1 MNISKSLLIKFWNM
15 ELRIKP
21 FPKNN
26 YPKKGLLIKGSSPS
40 IWLHEMEI
48 LGIDLNQIQSFPI
61 PSNEPNILYGC
72 FLIFDKNTPIE
83 IGKNSY
89 FQCFDNKLFIPE
101 NTIFYP
107 KINPE
112 DWQNIDADY
121 LIMHPEFGL
130 VKLSEQIDWISLIQN
145 PEKSNIIVRKPSN
158 GVKIPQKI
166 ESYTVEMDD
175 EKILEALEK
184 PQTEEEWMKNLPF
197 DLKKVMAG
205 NKKEVEKYL
214 NYIEKYPDRA
224 VELGVPLDV
233 MGTSRGDGFGKF
245 KFQNSWLGK
254 LFGGSSSN
262 DEKSTYSQKYRWIFF
277 VFLIA
282 IGLFRLFIFLN
293 KEKPVQNPPIPSS
306 GKVSEVDKN
315 MMNPVVAYQSG
326 VTDIDMKIDSMYGR
340 ERRGLMDEHMKA
352 SLHLSDRDNGKSYE
366 EYLKNGGKP
375 INKIQDEIFK
385 LNDKTDV
392 SKDSLKKVYSKK
404 IVKYLA
410 QSEEKYK
417 KKIIDSLNKISSGK
431 PADQG
436 IVKTILKKKQVLI
449 EDSLGRLYGTKE
461 YIEPP
466 IDPNKAQK
474 VETLQKEKPYSKY
487 NISFSEIIWLIIF
500 MTGVVGLY
508 SFIVKRK
515 SLNIG
520 GDNVPSG
527 IKIFLIIVL
536 VALLAYIFYP
546 LIEMFGYNWFVWLL
560 IIGVV
565 LLLYR
570 LFSEDKTILK
580 SDKDE

>member
-1 MNISKSLLIKFWNM
+1 M

-48 LGIDLNQIQSFPI
+48 LGIDLDQIQSFPI
-61 PSNEPNILYGC
+61 PSNKPNILYGC
-72 FLIFDKNTPIE
+72 FLVFQNNTPNE

-107 KINPE
+107 KINSE

-130 VKLSEQIDWISLIQN
+130 VKVSEQIDWISLIQD
-145 PEKSNIIVRKPSN
+145 PEKSNIVVRKPSN

-214 NYIEKYPDRA
+214 SYIEKYPDRA

-233 MGTSRGDGFGKF
+233 MGTSRGDGFGIF
-245 KFQNSWLGK
+245 KFQNPWLNK
-254 LFGGSSSN
+254 LFGGNSSN
-262 DEKSTYSQKYRWIFF
+262 DKKSAYSQKYRWIFF

-282 IGLFRLFIFLN
+282 IGLFRFFIFLN
-293 KEKPVQNPPIPSS
+293 KEKPVENTPMPSS
-306 GKVSEVDKN
+306 GKVSNVDEN
-315 MMNPVVAYQSG
+315 MMKPVVAYQSG

-340 ERRGLMDEHMKA
+340 ERRELMNEHLNA
-352 SLHLSDRDNGKSYE
+352 SLKINMPNEKSYE
-366 EYLKNGGKP
+366 EYLKNGGRP

-417 KKIIDSLNKISSGK
+417 KKITDSLNKISSGK
-431 PADQG
+431 PAEQG

-474 VETLQKEKPYSKY
+474 VETLEKEKPYSKY
-487 NISFSEIIWLIIF
+487 DISFSEIIWLIIF

-508 SFIVKRK
+508 SFIVKRR

>member
-1 MNISKSLLIKFWNM
+1 M
-15 ELRIKP
+15 ELKIIP

-26 YPKKGLLIKGSSPS
+26 YPKKGLLIKGSSALT
-40 IWLHEMEI
+40 WFHEMEI
-48 LGIDLNQIQSFPI
+48 LEIDLDQVRSFPI

-72 FLIFDKNTPIE
+72 FLIFQNNAPSE
-83 IGKNSY
+83 IGRNSY
-89 FQCFDNKLFIPE
+89 FQCVDNQFFIPE
-101 NTIFYP
+101 NTTFYP

-112 DWQNIDADY
+112 DWQNVDAEF

-130 VKLSEQIDWISLIQN
+130 VKLNEEIDWISIIQN
-145 PEKSNIIVRKPSN
+145 PKQSENKIRKPSN

-175 EKILEALEK
+175 EKVLESLQQ

-197 DLKKVMAG
+197 DMKKVMAG
-205 NKKEVEKYL
+205 NKKEIEKYL

-224 VELGVPLDV
+224 VDLGIPLDV
-233 MGTSRGDGFGKF
+233 MGTSRGDGFAKF
-245 KFQNSWLGK
+245 KFENTWLGK
-254 LFGGSSSN
+254 LFGGDSSDGPN
-262 DEKSTYSQKYRWIFF
+262 STYSQKYRWIFW

-282 IGLFRLFIFLN
+282 IGLVRLFMFLN
-293 KEKPVQNPPIPSS
+293 KEKPVEDAPMASS
-306 GKVSEVDKN
+306 VKVSDVDKN
-315 MMNPVVAYQSG
+315 MMKPIVAYQSG
-326 VTDIDMKIDSMYGR
+326 VTDIDMKIDSLYGK
-340 ERRGLMDEHMKA
+340 ERHKIIDEYAIATSVYISQDKNRIDEYKKQGKRDPNEIYKD
-352 SLHLSDRDNGKSYE
+352 LSKIN
-366 EYLKNGGKP
+366 
-375 INKIQDEIFK
+375 NKIDQ
-385 LNDKTDV
+385 
-392 SKDSLKKVYSKK
+392 SKDSLKTVYSKK

-417 KKIIDSLNKISSGK
+417 KKITDSLNKISSGI

-436 IVKTILKKKQVLI
+436 IVKTILKKKQLLI

-461 YIEPP
+461 YIEPL
-466 IDPNKAQK
+466 IDPAKARK
-474 VETLQKEKPYSKY
+474 VETLENEKPYSKH

-520 GDNVPSG
+520 GNNVPSG
-527 IKIFLIIVL
+527 IKIFLVIIL
-536 VALLAYIFYP
+536 VAMLAYIFYP
-546 LIEMFGYNWFVWLL
+546 LIEMFGYNWFVWIL
-560 IIGVV
+560 IICVM

>member
-1 MNISKSLLIKFWNM
+1 M

-48 LGIDLNQIQSFPI
+48 LGIDLEQIQSFPI

-72 FLIFDKNTPIE
+72 FLIFDKNAPNE

-112 DWQNIDADY
+112 DWQNMDADY

-130 VKLSEQIDWISLIQN
+130 VKLSEQIDWISLIQD
-145 PEKSNIIVRKPSN
+145 PEKSNIVVRKPSN

-214 NYIEKYPDRA
+214 IYIEKYPDRA

-254 LFGGSSSN
+254 LFGGNSSN

-293 KEKPVQNPPIPSS
+293 KEKPVQNPPMPSS

-315 MMNPVVAYQSG
+315 MMNPIVAYQSG

-352 SLHLSDRDNGKSYE
+352 LVRFSDQDNKRSYE

-417 KKIIDSLNKISSGK
+417 KKITDSLNKISSGK

-449 EDSLGRLYGTKE
+449 KDSLGRLYGTKE

-466 IDPNKAQK
+466 IDPNKAKK

-487 NISFSEIIWLIIF
+487 DISFSEIIWLIIF

>member
-1 MNISKSLLIKFWNM
+1 M

-26 YPKKGLLIKGSSPS
+26 YHKKGLLIKGSSS
-40 IWLHEMEI
+40 LTWLHEMEI
-48 LGIDLNQIQSFPI
+48 LGIDLDQVRSFPI
-61 PSNEPNILYGC
+61 PSNEPNVLFGC
-72 FLIFDKNTPIE
+72 FLIFQNNAPSE

-89 FQCFDNKLFIPE
+89 FQCVNNKFFIPE

-107 KINPE
+107 KLNPE
-112 DWQNIDADY
+112 DWQNIDAEF

-130 VKLSEQIDWISLIQN
+130 VKLNEEIDWISLIQN
-145 PEKSNIIVRKPSN
+145 PKQSEDKIRKPSN

-175 EKILEALEK
+175 EKVLEALQT
-184 PQTEEEWMKNLPF
+184 PQTEEEWMKDLPF
-197 DLKKVMAG
+197 DMKKVMAG
-205 NKKEVEKYL
+205 NKKEIEKYL
-214 NYIEKYPDRA
+214 SYIEKYPDRA

-233 MGTSRGDGFGKF
+233 MGTSRGDGFAKF
-245 KFQNSWLGK
+245 NFENTWLGK
-254 LFGGSSSN
+254 LFGRDSEDGTN
-262 DEKSTYSQKYRWIFF
+262 STYSQKYRWIFW

-282 IGLFRLFIFLN
+282 IGLVRLFMFLN
-293 KEKPVQNPPIPSS
+293 KEKPVEEAPPVSS
-306 GKVSEVDKN
+306 GKFSEVDKN
-315 MMNPVVAYQSG
+315 IMNPVVAYQSG
-326 VTDIDMKIDSMYGR
+326 VTDIDMKIDSLYGK
-340 ERRGLMDEHMKA
+340 ER
-352 SLHLSDRDNGKSYE
+352 
-366 EYLKNGGKP
+366 
-375 INKIQDEIFK
+375 NKIINEYATATSVYISQDKNRIDEYKKQGKRDPNELYKELSKINNK
-385 LNDKTDV
+385 IDK
-392 SKDSLKKVYSKK
+392 SKDSLKTVYSKK

-410 QSEEKYK
+410 QSEEKYT
-417 KKIIDSLNKISSGK
+417 KKITDSLNKISSGK

-466 IDPNKAQK
+466 IDPNKAKK
-474 VETLQKEKPYSKY
+474 VETLENEKPYSK
-487 NISFSEIIWLIIF
+487 NDISFSEIIWLIIF

-527 IKIFLIIVL
+527 IKIFLIILL
-536 VALLAYIFYP
+536 VAMLAYIFYP
-546 LIEMFGYNWFVWLL
+546 LIEMFGYNWFVWIL

-565 LLLYR
+565 VLLYR

-580 SDKDE
+580 TDKDE

>member
-1 MNISKSLLIKFWNM
+1 M

-40 IWLHEMEI
+40 IWLYEMEV
-48 LGIDLNQIQSFPI
+48 LGIKLDQIQSFPI
-61 PSNEPNILYGC
+61 PSKEPNILYGC
-72 FLIFDKNTPIE
+72 FLVFQNNTPNE

-89 FQCFDNKLFIPE
+89 FQCFDSKLFIPE

-112 DWQNIDADY
+112 DWQNMDAEY

-130 VKLSEQIDWISLIQN
+130 VKLSEQIDWISLIQE
-145 PEKSNIIVRKPSN
+145 PVKSDITVRKPSN

-184 PQTEEEWMKNLPF
+184 RQTEEEWMKNLPF

-214 NYIEKYPDRA
+214 IYIEKYPDRA

-233 MGTSRGDGFGKF
+233 MGTSRGDGFGIF
-245 KFQNSWLGK
+245 KFQNPWLNK
-254 LFGGSSSN
+254 LFGGNSLN
-262 DEKSTYSQKYRWIFF
+262 NEKSTYSQKYRWIFF
-277 VFLIA
+277 VFLIV

-293 KEKPVQNPPIPSS
+293 KEKPVENTPMPSS
-306 GKVSEVDKN
+306 GKVSNVDEN
-315 MMNPVVAYQSG
+315 MMKPVVAYQSG

-340 ERRGLMDEHMKA
+340 ERRELMDEHLNA
-352 SLHLSDRDNGKSYE
+352 SLKINMPNEKSYE
-366 EYLKNGGKP
+366 EYLKNGGRP
-375 INKIQDEIFK
+375 INKIQDDIFK

-404 IVKYLA
+404 IIKYLA

-417 KKIIDSLNKISSGK
+417 KKITDSLNKISSGK

-474 VETLQKEKPYSKY
+474 VETLEKEKPYSKY
-487 NISFSEIIWLIIF
+487 DISFSEIIWLIIF

-508 SFIVKRK
+508 SFLVKRR

>member
-1 MNISKSLLIKFWNM
+1 M

-26 YPKKGLLIKGSSPS
+26 YPKKGLLIKGSSPLT
-40 IWLHEMEI
+40 WLHEMEI

-61 PSNEPNILYGC
+61 PSNEPNVLYGC
-72 FLIFDKNTPIE
+72 FLIFQNSAPSE
-83 IGKNSY
+83 IGRNSY
-89 FQCFDNKLFIPE
+89 FQCIDSKFFIPE
-101 NTIFYP
+101 NTTFYP
-107 KINPE
+107 KLNPE
-112 DWQNIDADY
+112 DWQNIDTEF

-130 VKLSEQIDWISLIQN
+130 VKLNEEIDWLSVIQN
-145 PEKSNIIVRKPSN
+145 PKQSEDKIRKPLN
-158 GVKIPQKI
+158 GVKVPQKI

-175 EKILEALEK
+175 EKILEALQK

-205 NKKEVEKYL
+205 NKKEIEKYL
-214 NYIEKYPDRA
+214 KYIEKYPDRA

-233 MGTSRGDGFGKF
+233 MGTSRGDGFGIF
-245 KFQNSWLGK
+245 KFQNTWLGR
-254 LFGGSSSN
+254 LFGRRNSGGENS
-262 DEKSTYSQKYRWIFF
+262 ESTYSEKYRWIFWT
-277 VFLIA
+277 FLIGIA
-282 IGLFRLFIFLN
+282 LFRFFMHVS
-293 KEKPVQNPPIPSS
+293 KDEHEQSPPMASS

-315 MMNPVVAYQSG
+315 MMKPVVAYQSG

-340 ERRGLMDEHMKA
+340 KRNDLMNERVMLVENMKK
-352 SLHLSDRDNGKSYE
+352 DRLYYD
-366 EYLKNGGKP
+366 EYLKKGGKP
-375 INKIQDEIFK
+375 LPDITKEEFALEGEIE
-385 LNDKTDV
+385 TV
-392 SKDSLKKVYSKK
+392 TDSLKRVYRKK

-410 QSEEKYK
+410 QSEGKYK
-417 KKIIDSLNKISSGK
+417 KKITDSLKKISSEK

-436 IVKTILKKKQVLI
+436 IVKTVLKKKQMLV

-461 YIEPP
+461 YVEPP

-474 VETLQKEKPYSKY
+474 VETLEKEKPYSKY

-515 SLNIG
+515 YLNIG
-520 GDNVPSG
+520 GNNLSSG
-527 IKIFLIIVL
+527 IKIFLIILL
-536 VALLAYIFYP
+536 VAMLVYIFYP
-546 LIEMFGYNWFVWLL
+546 LIEMFGYNWFVWIL

-565 LLLYR
+565 FLLYR
-570 LFSEDKTILK
+570 LFSEDKTILN